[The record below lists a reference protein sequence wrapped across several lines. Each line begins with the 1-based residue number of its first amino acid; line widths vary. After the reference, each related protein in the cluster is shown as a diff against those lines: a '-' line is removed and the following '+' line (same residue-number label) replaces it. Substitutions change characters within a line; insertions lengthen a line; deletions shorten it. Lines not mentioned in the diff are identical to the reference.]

1 VDELPAVL
9 KRASLPA
16 SVGGVAE
23 DAVTGPR
30 DPPELLH
37 VEVDELAWPLTLI
50 SLRLLEAELAKPAH
64 PDLGQD
70 P

>member
-1 VDELPAVL
+1 
-9 KRASLPA
+9 
-16 SVGGVAE
+16 VAE